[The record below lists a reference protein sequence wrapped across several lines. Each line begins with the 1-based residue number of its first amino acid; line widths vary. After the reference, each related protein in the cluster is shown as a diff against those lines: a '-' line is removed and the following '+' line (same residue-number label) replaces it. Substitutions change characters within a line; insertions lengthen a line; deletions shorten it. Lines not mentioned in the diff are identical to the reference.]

1 MPGAENDFE
10 SEIFLLDHRV
20 QTNEKSLAIEKQIAP
35 IHDRWDKS
43 LMHGYLDKAMGR
55 TILI

>member
-20 QTNEKSLAIEKQIAP
+20 QTNEKSLAIEKKAV

>member
-10 SEIFLLDHRV
+10 SEIFLLDDRV
-20 QTNEKSLAIEKQIAP
+20 QTNEKSLAIEKKAV